1 MAIQVPYFGINCI
14 WALPP
19 ECDVQCSV
27 FCVGACPP
35 WVIHTLVILFC
46 KWHLCTRFLKASPEG
61 RVPLIKIDDKWI
73 ADSDVI
79 VKVLEDAYPCPPLA
93 TLGFTCWY
101 VSCFSTYYHLLEKP
115 MLSPFPWP
123 LNLSSSKLECLHR
136 GQGIFP
142 AAMAFF
148 KSKNPSDGTEKV
160 LVCELDSINDH
171 LRKDV

>member
-1 MAIQVPYFGINCI
+1 
-14 WALPP
+14 
-19 ECDVQCSV
+19 
-27 FCVGACPP
+27 
-35 WVIHTLVILFC
+35 
-46 KWHLCTRFLKASPEG
+46 
-61 RVPLIKIDDKWI
+61 VPLIKIDDKWI

-93 TLGFTCWY
+93 TLGLTCW
-101 VSCFSTYYHLLEKP
+101 
-115 MLSPFPWP
+115 
-123 LNLSSSKLECLHR
+123 

-171 LRKDV
+171 LRKNGPYIDGKYLTSADVALAPKLYIIQIALAHYKNWSNIEPFYPALSRYMKLMFNLPAFRKTCAPPAVVVKGWAKHWT